1 MLCKIFMNLHIEC
14 RVFHIPFSTLSL
26 LLVQFNQKYTREIWL
41 LEVKMFGPFSFSL
54 TGINQC
60 FNRWIS
66 FDRISSS
73 MIFFSHSRL
82 FLRMFILMVNAIFVL
97 FSTRIGAEYWW
108 KYYGPFEIVIIYLNK
123 YQLNRTVHLI
133 RFSFYAW
140 YLFNW

>member
-41 LEVKMFGPFSFSL
+41 LEVKIFGPFSFSL

-66 FDRISSS
+66 FDRISIS
-73 MIFFSHSRL
+73 MIFFSFTAL
-82 FLRMFILMVNAIFVL
+82 FTNVYFNGERNLRTFFHTNWWRILMKILRTF
-97 FSTRIGAEYWW
+97 W
-108 KYYGPFEIVIIYLNK
+108 
-123 YQLNRTVHLI
+123 NRH
-133 RFSFYAW
+133 
-140 YLFNW
+140 YLFKQIPIESIVQFI

>member
-66 FDRISSS
+66 FDRISIS

-97 FSTRIGAEYWW
+97 FSTRIRWRILMKILRTFW
-108 KYYGPFEIVIIYLNK
+108 
-123 YQLNRTVHLI
+123 NRH
-133 RFSFYAW
+133 
-140 YLFNW
+140 YLFKQIPIESYSSFNSVLFLCVIFV